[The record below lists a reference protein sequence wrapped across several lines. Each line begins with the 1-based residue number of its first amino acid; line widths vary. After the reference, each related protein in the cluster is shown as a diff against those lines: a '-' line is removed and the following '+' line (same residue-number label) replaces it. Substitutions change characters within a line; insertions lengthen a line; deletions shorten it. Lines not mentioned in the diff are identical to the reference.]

1 MSIVLIK
8 LNVSVQEDLKQ
19 FQEFERL
26 LQSLE
31 TQLQRWE
38 RKQQMDSLHTD
49 ISEVINICM
58 QNAQ

>member
-38 RKQQMDSLHTD
+38 SKQQMDSLHTD
-49 ISEVINICM
+49 ISEV
-58 QNAQ
+58 